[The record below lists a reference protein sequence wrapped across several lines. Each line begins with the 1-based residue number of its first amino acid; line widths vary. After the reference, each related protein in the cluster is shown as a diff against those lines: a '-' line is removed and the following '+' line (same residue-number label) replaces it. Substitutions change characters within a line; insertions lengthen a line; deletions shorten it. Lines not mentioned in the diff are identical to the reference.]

1 MSTDT
6 TPKHITLDERN
17 DVEKPLLD
25 QFHRNKLGGLG
36 WEIINLTGKKQHPP
50 DTYRESFTE
59 LVPRQRAG
67 EAGRSM
73 TWNSQRKETSAGW
86 R

>member
-50 DTYRESFTE
+50 RHLPRELHRS
-59 LVPRQRAG
+59 RAAP
-67 EAGRSM
+67 AGR
-73 TWNSQRKETSAGW
+73 
-86 R
+86 

>member
-6 TPKHITLDERN
+6 TAKHIKLDER
-17 DVEKPLLD
+17 DHVEKPLLELL
-25 QFHRNKLGGLG
+25 HRNKLGGLG
-36 WEIINLTGKKQHPP
+36 WEIINLTGKKQQAS
-50 DTYRESFTE
+50 DTGHESFTKV
-59 LVPRQRAG
+59 VPRPG
-67 EAGRSM
+67 EADRSM